1 MSERLLRGARAE
13 SATTGAR
20 DTKSRRH
27 SGLEMPSGY
36 LALNCRTQSNLSTL
50 GCWGKAGCLRGGQGG
65 ESLSLVSGWAPGV
78 LVDNKLV
85 AEIW

>member
-27 SGLEMPSGY
+27 SRLEMPSGY
-36 LALNCRTQSNLSTL
+36 LALNCRTQSNLSTYVL
-50 GCWGKAGCLRGGQGG
+50 GKGWVPAGR
-65 ESLSLVSGWAPGV
+65 SGR
-78 LVDNKLV
+78 
-85 AEIW
+85 

>member
-36 LALNCRTQSNLSTL
+36 LAPNRGTQSDVSTSVL
-50 GCWGKAGCLRGGQGG
+50 GKGWVPAGR
-65 ESLSLVSGWAPGV
+65 SGR
-78 LVDNKLV
+78 
-85 AEIW
+85 

>member
-36 LALNCRTQSNLSTL
+36 LALNCRTQSNLSTYVL
-50 GCWGKAGCLRGGQGG
+50 GNGWVSAGR
-65 ESLSLVSGWAPGV
+65 SGR
-78 LVDNKLV
+78 
-85 AEIW
+85 